1 MTGVVVTSIA
11 SPNEALGQIAAG
23 CRDAGWR
30 FWNIGDVQGPT
41 DFSLHGCDFLNVEQ
55 QRRTGFELARLAP
68 VRRYARKNIGYLLA
82 IQAGVEALVET
93 DDDNIPY
100 PEFWA
105 PRSPEQRARR
115 IAGIGWVNVYRY
127 FTAARIWPRG
137 FPLEHV
143 SDEPPAPDTLPE
155 AAARCAIQQG
165 LANRNPDV
173 DAIYRLVLPLPL
185 DFDRRPGVI
194 LGAGAWCPFN
204 SQNTTWFPEAFP
216 LLYLPFHCSFRMT
229 DIWRSFVVQ
238 RICWE
243 NGWNILFHAPT
254 VCQDRN
260 VHDLMRDFTDELP
273 GYLNNARIR
282 RELERLDLTS
292 GAEALGA
299 NLLKSYEALVKL
311 DLIGAAEIPLVEAWI
326 GDLRQMVRRTPPA

>member
-1 MTGVVVTSIA
+1 
-11 SPNEALGQIAAG
+11 
-23 CRDAGWR
+23 
-30 FWNIGDVQGPT
+30 
-41 DFSLHGCDFLNVEQ
+41 
-55 QRRTGFELARLAP
+55 
-68 VRRYARKNIGYLLA
+68 
-82 IQAGVEALVET
+82 VEALVET

-100 PEFWA
+100 REFWA
-105 PRSPEQRARR
+105 TRSPERRARR

-137 FPLEHV
+137 FPLENV
-143 SDEPPAPDTLPE
+143 SDDPPAPDTLPE

-165 LANRNPDV
+165 LADRNPDV

-185 DFDRRPGVI
+185 DFDRRPGLI

-229 DIWRSFVVQ
+229 DIWRSFVAQ

-254 VCQDRN
+254 VYQDRN

-282 RELERLDLTS
+282 RELERLDLAS
-292 GAEALGA
+292 GSEAMGE
-299 NLLKSYEALVKL
+299 NLLKSYEALVKM
-311 DLIGAAEIPLVEAWI
+311 DLIGAAEMSLIEAWLD
-326 GDLRQMVRRTPPA
+326 DLRRMR

>member
-1 MTGVVVTSIA
+1 M
-11 SPNEALGQIAAG
+11 L
-23 CRDAGWR
+23 
-30 FWNIGDVQGPT
+30 F
-41 DFSLHGCDFLNVEQ
+41 
-55 QRRTGFELARLAP
+55 
-68 VRRYARKNIGYLLA
+68 
-82 IQAGVEALVET
+82 
-93 DDDNIPY
+93 
-100 PEFWA
+100 
-105 PRSPEQRARR
+105 RS
-115 IAGIGWVNVYRY
+115 
-127 FTAARIWPRG
+127 
-137 FPLEHV
+137 
-143 SDEPPAPDTLPE
+143 
-155 AAARCAIQQG
+155 
-165 LANRNPDV
+165 
-173 DAIYRLVLPLPL
+173 PLPL

-229 DIWRSFVVQ
+229 DIWRSFVAQ

-254 VCQDRN
+254 VYQDRN